1 MKNPSSLILSALA
14 GASCCLFVSCAGSTD
29 TAAMKP
35 ASVSASSRT
44 GLPVQA
50 VVTGGTPRSKVLAN
64 ITNED
69 FKEALE
75 SSLVCSGMFKNAGG
89 GGYQIDAFIAS
100 IDQPAMGFSM
110 RVNLE
115 VNYLLRRN
123 GALVWRKSI
132 RSTYEAPTGEAFVG
146 AVRLRKATEGAVRE
160 NITILVRSL
169 DEKL

>member
-1 MKNPSSLILSALA
+1 MKLSSVLILPALA
-14 GASCCLFVSCAGSTD
+14 GLSCCLFTSCGGSAVTE
-29 TAAMKP
+29 AMKP
-35 ASVSASSRT
+35 AGVSASSRT
-44 GLPVQA
+44 GLPVQT
-50 VVTGGTPRSKVLAN
+50 VVTGGTPRAKIVVN

-75 SSLVCSGMFKNAGG
+75 SSLIRSGMFKGTGG

-115 VNYLLRRN
+115 VNYVLRRN
-123 GALVWRKSI
+123 GAVVWRKSI
-132 RSTYEAPTGEAFVG
+132 QSTYEAPTGEAFAG
-146 AVRLRKATEGAVRE
+146 SVRLRKATEGAVRE